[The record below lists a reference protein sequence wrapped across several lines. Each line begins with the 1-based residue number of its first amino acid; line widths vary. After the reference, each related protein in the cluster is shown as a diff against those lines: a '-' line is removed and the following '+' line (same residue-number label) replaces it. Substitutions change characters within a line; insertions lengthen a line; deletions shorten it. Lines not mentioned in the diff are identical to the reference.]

1 MQAFYSLVEEK
12 VQPDDSVMEGMAM
25 RPIDPEDMGAAGA
38 FFEIGE
44 VVFGELLAQ
53 VNADHLKFCEIAH
66 VRVSTFPDIPLS
78 PATNLRQPI
87 IRP

>member
-1 MQAFYSLVEEK
+1 
-12 VQPDDSVMEGMAM
+12 
-25 RPIDPEDMGAAGA
+25 
-38 FFEIGE
+38 